1 MGLWLRLVIALRLAL
16 VLGLLWAPWVLS
28 APVSLWRVQQGPSTL
43 FLLGSIHVGQPNLY
57 PLPAVMDQAF
67 IAADQLVLEIDLGL
81 TSPTAMAE
89 ALLSRGT
96 YPATE
101 NLSASLSVDT
111 LRLLTA
117 YLQARRAQPQQTDL
131 SLPTVQRLRPW
142 YLAMLLNLE
151 ALKALGYV
159 PGLGIDQYY
168 FQKAS
173 LAGKPVY
180 GLETLESQIAL
191 LAAGS
196 PSQQDLILR
205 STLETNQKIAQLL
218 ATLTGAWKA
227 GEIDLMYKL
236 AIADHADY
244 PALEDLMDEYLDQR
258 NLQMAAKLRTYL
270 DGDKTTLA
278 VVGAL
283 HLGGEQGL
291 LALLAKDYEITQLQ
305 SSDL

>member
-1 MGLWLRLVIALRLAL
+1 VGRWLRLVIALRLAL

-81 TSPTAMAE
+81 TSPAAMAE

-151 ALKALGYV
+151 ELKALGYV